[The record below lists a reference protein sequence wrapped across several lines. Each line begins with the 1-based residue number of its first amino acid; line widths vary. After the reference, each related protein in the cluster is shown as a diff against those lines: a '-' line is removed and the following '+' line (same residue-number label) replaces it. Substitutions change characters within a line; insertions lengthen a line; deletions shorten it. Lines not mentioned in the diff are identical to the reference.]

1 MALEEKISEHL
12 GKPYVYLK
20 DQRKFLCS
28 NGVMFTL
35 EEYKNGIDINKEYE
49 RREKEDEL
57 YDYDYAKSTG
67 LLKKKRSYSEM
78 PVDSSQAEQTAENG
92 ALEKQNNE
100 GVYKESSEKIASE
113 NSSISEQKKT
123 SEVFQKVSEDDTNR
137 LQYGTPVHRRTGR
150 AETNSETLAR
160 FRDSADSETDRRHT
174 NIPDGREEKQGN
186 AVLFIVALLGFT
198 SLISGYISTLHTAT
212 YLYDYVDALSAWLMS
227 ASVTAYNTTAFEVA
241 VIFKKGKRYGLTF
254 LFIVLWGMVTVF
266 SMATTVSVF
275 YDRFNFNE
283 AQTVQE
289 NHKSDS
295 NKLAIELLRTKEK
308 DIRESIAF
316 KKKDIEYRQE
326 REYATTAVRTE
337 LNKLQEELQKN
348 LSEQQKLLSD
358 TPDIAQE
365 KTTRKE
371 SLFAFLGRMMH
382 MEGGIL
388 EFIMSTLSAIFINL
402 IAPMSLVAVTEL
414 VRKRIDNVI

>member
-20 DQRKFLCS
+20 DQKKFLCS
-28 NGVMFTL
+28 NGVIFTL

-49 RREKEDEL
+49 RRAKEDEL

-67 LLKKKRSYSEM
+67 LLRKKRSTVNEGVHKESFEKI
-78 PVDSSQAEQTAENG
+78 TAENHS
-92 ALEKQNNE
+92 
-100 GVYKESSEKIASE
+100 V
-113 NSSISEQKKT
+113 SEQKKKY
-123 SEVFQKVSEDDTNR
+123 EAVQKASEDGTNG
-137 LQYGTPVHRRTGR
+137 LQHEVSVHGR
-150 AETNSETLAR
+150 AGGRNG
-160 FRDSADSETDRRHT
+160 DS
-174 NIPDGREEKQGN
+174 PDGQGEKQGVS
-186 AVLFIVALLGFT
+186 VLFIVALLGFT

-212 YLYDYVDALSAWLMS
+212 YLYDYVDVLSAWLMS

-283 AQTVQE
+283 AQTAQE

-337 LNKLQEELQKN
+337 LNKLQDELQKN

-371 SLFAFLGRMMH
+371 SLFSFLGRMMH